1 MMRKYLIILFV
12 IVFTESFS
20 QINKE
25 KVVIIF
31 DSSKDGFKDGIFA
44 IDNQTFVYNKKK
56 KKKEEKFELIKDDV
70 CTIEDLNSMVAKK
83 TKTKREKKPEFYYSE
98 FFDISI
104 YIRDKENFGQLYPV
118 ERVWLVEKLIKD

>member
-31 DSSKDGFKDGIFA
+31 DSSKDYFKDGIFT
-44 IDNQTFVYNKKK
+44 IDNQTFKYNKKK
-56 KKKEEKFELIKDDV
+56 KKKEEKFDSIKGDV
-70 CTIEDLNSMVAKK
+70 CTIKDLNNKVS
-83 TKTKREKKPEFYYSE
+83 TKLKAKREKNFEFYYSE

-104 YIRDKENFGQLYPV
+104 YTRDKENFGQLYPV